1 MKPVRELSMAVPRL
15 GALGRRARALE
26 SRVGRDDS
34 AGMPLV
40 DDLQSMPVF
49 ANATREQLEAVAKFG
64 EEKDVPAGAVLTHE
78 GAYEGTVFVV
88 IVGSVAIERGGKAV
102 NLIRAGDFFGEI
114 EAIDGGPR
122 MATARAIEDTR
133 VAVLSHRQFNDLL
146 DSVPDLREQ
155 VMAAMESRLERVDR
169 EE

>member
-1 MKPVRELSMAVPRL
+1 
-15 GALGRRARALE
+15 
-26 SRVGRDDS
+26 
-34 AGMPLV
+34 MPLV
-40 DDLQSMPVF
+40 DDLQAMPVF

-64 EEKDVPAGAVLTHE
+64 DEKDVPAGAELTHE

-146 DSVPDLREQ
+146 DSVPDLRDQ